1 MKEEAFKFGRDDEMV
16 GVASLP
22 ESSSD
27 VVAFVLP
34 NAGLLHRVGPNRL
47 YVRIARVIAST
58 GHLAFRFDGH
68 GLGDSQRSE
77 REDTGVDDTR
87 EAIDFLAKT
96 RGHRRFVLMGL
107 CSGAVSAFLCAQ
119 RDERVVGIAL
129 FNPLGGELL
138 ERVDPVLRSET
149 RWRYYHQALRSRES
163 WGRALT
169 GQTNYRRFASAVA
182 GRLTK
187 AFAQDEPKVDFV
199 EVMRPGFSGLLER
212 GTQILVVHTEWGEEA
227 ELIKQLRLED
237 SNRQRALTV
246 RMAKNCDHSFTPLR
260 CQQYL
265 LEVVRE
271 WVTTSIVPAASPELR
286 ASST

>member
-1 MKEEAFKFGRDDEMV
+1 MKEEVFKFGRDDEMV

-27 VVAFVLP
+27 VVAFVLS
-34 NAGLLHRVGPNRL
+34 NAGLLHRAGPNRL
-47 YVRIARVIAST
+47 YVQLARAIAST

-68 GLGDSQRSE
+68 GLGDSQHSE
-77 REDTGVDDTR
+77 RENTGVDDTR

-96 RGHRRFVLMGL
+96 MGTRRFVLMGL
-107 CSGAVSAFLCAQ
+107 CSGAVSAFMCAQ

-138 ERVDPVLRSET
+138 EQVDPALRTET
-149 RWRYYHQALRSRES
+149 RWRYYHRALRSRES
-163 WGRALT
+163 WSRALT
-169 GQTNYRRFASAVA
+169 GQTNYRRFASSLV
-182 GRLTK
+182 GRMTK
-187 AFAQDEPKVDFV
+187 AFVPKDPKVDFV
-199 EVMRPGFSGLLER
+199 EVMRPGFAGLLER

-237 SNRQRALTV
+237 TSRRRALTV

-271 WVTTSIVPAASPELR
+271 WVATSIVPAGSLERR
-286 ASST
+286 A